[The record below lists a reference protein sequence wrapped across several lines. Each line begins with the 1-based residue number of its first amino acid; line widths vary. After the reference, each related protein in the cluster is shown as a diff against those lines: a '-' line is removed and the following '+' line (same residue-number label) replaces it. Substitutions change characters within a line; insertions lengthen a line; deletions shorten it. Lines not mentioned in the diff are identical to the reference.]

1 MAEESQVS
9 PLAPPEIYERSDGEL
24 AIAKPNNPHHQETSK
39 LIVYILT
46 AILSLILIFLIFG
59 SIFFKANSPKAKL
72 RSVTISNLLVN
83 GTANA
88 TSLSM
93 TMVAQITVE
102 NKNFGRF
109 VLENNKANFVYENV
123 SLGDGDIFGGRVRA
137 RKTGV
142 FNVTVQARANE
153 YLAKNN
159 TNFRNDIRLSLVKL
173 SSYARLRGKVHV
185 TKLIKRSKTAVLSC
199 TMSLNLKT
207 QAIQDLICR

>member
-9 PLAPPEIYERSDGEL
+9 PLAPPGIYERSDGEL
-24 AIAKPNNPHHQETSK
+24 AIAKQNNPHHQKTSK
-39 LIVYILT
+39 LIVYILV
-46 AILSLILIFLIFG
+46 AILSLIMIFLIFG
-59 SIFFKANSPKAKL
+59 SIFFKAKSPKAKL

-109 VLENNKANFVYENV
+109 VLENNKASFIYENV
-123 SLGDGDIFGGRVRA
+123 SLGDGDVFGGRVRP

-142 FNVTVQARANE
+142 FNVTVQAKANE

-159 TNFRNDIRLSLVKL
+159 TNFRNDIGLSLVKL
-173 SSYARLRGKVHV
+173 SSYARLEGKVHV
-185 TKLIKRSKTAVLSC
+185 TNLIKRQKTAVLNC
-199 TMSLNLKT
+199 TMSLDLKT
-207 QAIQDLICR
+207 QAIRDLICR